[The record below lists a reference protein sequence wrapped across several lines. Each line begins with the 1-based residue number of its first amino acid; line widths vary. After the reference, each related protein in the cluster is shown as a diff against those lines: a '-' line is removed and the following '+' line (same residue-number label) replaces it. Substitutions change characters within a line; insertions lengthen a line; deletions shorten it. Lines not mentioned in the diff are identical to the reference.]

1 MKMGDYFKE
10 KFYNSGVYDM
20 KTKEM
25 MRGYTGLF
33 EHIASLQKQLEY
45 QVAMNQNLPNYMF
58 PTAIDSKLINPN
70 PLNQVIRPVA
80 VTFEA

>member
-1 MKMGDYFKE
+1 MYYMQE
-10 KFYNSGVYDM
+10 KV

-25 MRGYTGLF
+25 IRGYTGLF

-45 QVAMNQNLPNYMF
+45 QVTMNQNLPNYMF